1 MQLKLKGVKHLF
13 GKIKDKLKNNGKWFF
28 FFLILIL
35 FGFLYAGSSIAMKA
49 TDQAAFCSSCHVMN
63 QATRTYMESVHANL
77 SCNDCHA
84 PQQPLAKIAFKSH
97 AGINH
102 LSKYITGDI
111 PDVIEATPDTRAV
124 VNQNCLGCHQMT
136 NINVAMDAKKNC
148 TDCHRH
154 VPHFPRNPIRER
166 MVAGE

>member
-1 MQLKLKGVKHLF
+1 MF

-28 FFLILIL
+28 VSLILIL

-63 QATRTYMESVHANL
+63 QATRTYMESVHADL

-84 PQQPLAKIAFKSH
+84 PEQPLAKVAFKTK
-97 AGINH
+97 AGLNH
-102 LSKYITGDI
+102 VSKYITGNIDDI
-111 PDVIEATPDTRAV
+111 IHAAPNSREVI
-124 VNQNCLGCHQMT
+124 NQNCMSCHRMT
-136 NINVAMDAKKNC
+136 NINVAMDAKKYC
-148 TDCHRH
+148 TDCHRQ
-154 VPHFPRNPIRER
+154 VPHFSSKPIRER